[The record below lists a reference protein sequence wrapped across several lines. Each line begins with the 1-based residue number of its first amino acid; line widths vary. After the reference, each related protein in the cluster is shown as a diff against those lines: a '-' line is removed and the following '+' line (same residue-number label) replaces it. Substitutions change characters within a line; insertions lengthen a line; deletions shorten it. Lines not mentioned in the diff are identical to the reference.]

1 MSAASPTSE
10 AIVARS
16 LSLHRLR
23 AFAGAHHSRWV
34 LAGII
39 LVIIGYA
46 VSFLTAWLSGS
57 ATFPDLYTDLGGLAA
72 GLLALGL
79 FLAGRTAPAV
89 YLAIGAVWLE
99 LHSAIIAAGGSTKSA
114 ALPVFPVLVV
124 GTGLLL
130 GSRAA
135 YTLAGLTVV
144 TAPASIVA
152 ARHLRGEAVQ
162 AIEIHHM
169 VIVAMAVI
177 ATAVLTSLF
186 LRSFAAVLSEALD
199 SERHFGEEQRRLQAQ
214 LEQAQRMEAVGRLA
228 GGVAHDFNNL
238 LTVIGAGAE
247 FLKESRDPD
256 VRALAEEIGA
266 AQDRGARLT
275 RQLLAFARRD
285 VTQPRSVDLCGV
297 VEEVTP
303 LMRKLAGAE
312 MPLRLD
318 LDGPAWIVADPGQVE
333 QILLN
338 LVSNARDATSEGGP
352 IAIAVTTAR
361 SADAAAP
368 AGFVALRVTDHGSGM
383 TEEVRR
389 LAFDPFFTTKP
400 RGKGTGLGLP
410 MVHGIVTQNGG
421 KVEIDTAPGRGTT
434 VTVLWPETSAPA
446 ERAPA
451 ALRPSGERTQAS
463 GTILLVEDDEP
474 ARGLIRLQ
482 LQRSGYRVLEA
493 QDAPTAKAIAAVEH
507 VDLLLTDV
515 VMPGP
520 SGIELARQLRAQRP
534 ELPVLLMSGYLD
546 DPRIMESG
554 LEPGLRVLF
563 KPFRGDELR
572 SAIAERL
579 RTAGP
584 SGGDGPRPVAPA

>member
-1 MSAASPTSE
+1 MPAASPDTDHF
-10 AIVARS
+10 VARS

-23 AFAGAHHSRWV
+23 AYAGAHHSRWV
-34 LAGII
+34 LVGI
-39 LVIIGYA
+39 VIVIAGYA
-46 VSFLTAWLSGS
+46 ISFLTAWLSGS

-72 GLLALGL
+72 GLVALAL
-79 FLAGRTAPAV
+79 FLIGRTVPAV
-89 YLAIGAVWLE
+89 YLTIGAVWLE
-99 LHSAIIAAGGSTKSA
+99 LHAAIIAAGGSTNSA
-114 ALPVFPVLVV
+114 ALPVFPTLVV

-130 GSRAA
+130 GGRAA
-135 YTLAGLTVV
+135 YTLAALTVV
-144 TAPASIVA
+144 SAPASIIT
-152 ARHLRGEAVQ
+152 ARMIRGETVQ
-162 AIEIHHM
+162 PIEIHHM
-169 VIVAMAVI
+169 VILAVTVI
-177 ATAVLTSLF
+177 ATAALTSLF

-199 SERHFGEEQRRLQAQ
+199 NERRFGEEQRHLQAQ
-214 LEQAQRMEAVGRLA
+214 LEQAQKMEAVGRLA

-247 FLKESRDPD
+247 FLRESRDPD

-285 VTQPRSVDLCGV
+285 VTQPRSVDLCAV
-297 VEEVTP
+297 VEDLAP
-303 LMRKLAGAE
+303 LMRKLTGAE
-312 MPLRLD
+312 APLRLD
-318 LDGPAWIVADPGQVE
+318 LAGPAWIVADPGQVE

-338 LVSNARDATSEGGP
+338 LVSNARDAMPEGGP
-352 IAIAVTTAR
+352 LEVSVSTASTGTGR
-361 SADAAAP
+361 VP
-368 AGFVALRVTDHGSGM
+368 EGFISLRVTDRGSGM
-383 TEEVRR
+383 TDEVRR
-389 LAFDPFFTTKP
+389 LAFEPFFTTKP

-421 KVEIDTAPGRGTT
+421 RVEIDSEAGRGTT
-434 VTVLWPETSAPA
+434 VSVLWPETAAPA

-463 GTILLVEDDEP
+463 GTVLLVEDDEP

-482 LQRSGYRVLEA
+482 LQRAGYRVLEA
-493 QDAPTAKAIAAVEH
+493 HDAATARAIAAVER

-520 SGIELARQLRAQRP
+520 SGIELARQLRSERP

-546 DPRIMESG
+546 DPRVMESG
-554 LEPGLRVLF
+554 LDPGLPVLF
-563 KPFRGDELR
+563 KPFRGDDLR

-579 RTAGP
+579 RTPPGAPQAAP
-584 SGGDGPRPVAPA
+584 SV